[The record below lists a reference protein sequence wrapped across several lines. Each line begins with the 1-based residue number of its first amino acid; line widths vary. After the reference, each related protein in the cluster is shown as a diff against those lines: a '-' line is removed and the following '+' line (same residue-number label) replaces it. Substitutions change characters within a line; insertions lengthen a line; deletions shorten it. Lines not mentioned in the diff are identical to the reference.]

1 MKTPGWMTK
10 LAGPASLWRT
20 ALGWACVCAGI
31 IGIVLPVI
39 PGVPL
44 LLAGL
49 VILSARYRWAA
60 VGVRWLRRKVS
71 QMSARR
77 AERRKEKVG
86 V

>member
-1 MKTPGWMTK
+1 MKTPAWMAK
-10 LAGPASLWRT
+10 PARPLSLWRT
-20 ALGWACVCAGI
+20 ALGWAFVCAGI
-31 IGIVLPVI
+31 IGLILPVI

-71 QMSARR
+71 QVSWRR
-77 AERRKEKVG
+77 AERKEKVG

>member
-1 MKTPGWMTK
+1 MTPSGWMTK
-10 LAGPASLWRT
+10 LKGPASLWRT

-31 IGIVLPVI
+31 VGIILPVI
-39 PGVPL
+39 PGLPL

-60 VGVRWLRRKVS
+60 VGARWLRRKVR
-71 QMSARR
+71 QVTARK
-77 AERRKEKVG
+77 AERKEKVA

>member
-1 MKTPGWMTK
+1 MTTPGWMAK
-10 LAGPASLWRT
+10 LSRPVSLWRT

-31 IGIVLPVI
+31 VGIILPVI
-39 PGVPL
+39 PGIPL

-71 QMSARR
+71 QVSARR
-77 AERRKEKVG
+77 AERKEKVG
-86 V
+86 A

>member
-1 MKTPGWMTK
+1 MKTPVWMAK
-10 LAGPASLWRT
+10 LARPVSLWRT
-20 ALGWACVCAGI
+20 ALGWAFVCAGI
-31 IGIVLPVI
+31 IGLVLPVI

-60 VGVRWLRRKVS
+60 VGVRWLRRKMS
-71 QMSARR
+71 QVSARI
-77 AERRKEKVG
+77 EGRKEKVG